1 MARTGRAAIQLE
13 GGPQLRRAFDKMEG
27 RAGDLRD
34 PARQAAETV
43 EQEAESLAPVV
54 SGALRDSIR
63 SSVSR
68 TGSSVRAGGTVAV
81 PYAGPIH
88 FGWRARNIEPQP
100 FLYEAL
106 DRRRDEVARR
116 YAESV
121 AGMVRRFDREAPDVR

>member
-13 GGPQLRRAFDKMEG
+13 GGPQLRRAFAKMED

-34 PARQAAETV
+34 PARDAAETV
-43 EQEAESLAPVV
+43 EQEAESIVPVA
-54 SGALRDSIR
+54 SGSLRDSIR
-63 SSVSR
+63 SSVRR
-68 TGSSVRAGGTVAV
+68 TGSSVLAGGTRLV

-106 DRRRDEVARR
+106 DRRRDEVVRK

-121 AGMVRRFDREAPDVR
+121 AGMVRRFDKEAPDL